1 LVFSDATSGV
11 GPHNDI
17 DRVIESGLCIGCGA
31 CEYIAP
37 ETYQVTWDSSK
48 KRYSSSVI
56 ATDKVTTKS
65 DVCPFSNYSESE
77 STVANRFL
85 DVQHLNDYI
94 GYYETLLGGR
104 VVGDHLLDRSSGGI
118 STYLQS
124 YLIEN
129 GIVDEVI
136 SVVYGKEGVRFKYS
150 ILRSNKEIQSSA
162 KSAYYPVSMKDV
174 LDYIK
179 NNDKKFVITA
189 VPCFAKA
196 IRAISENDK
205 DIKNRIEYI
214 FGVVCGH
221 MKSGHFA
228 DALAL
233 QAGYSASEY
242 REIDFRA
249 KSVSIAAKEKPI
261 VLTLEDKS
269 KTEAIATRDMFAG
282 NWGHNLFKL
291 KACDYC
297 DDTFCE
303 VADISFGDM
312 WLEKFQKDNLGASL
326 VISRNKK
333 LSDIIENGIL
343 NGQLDMCAVS
353 EDEVIASQIGG
364 IRHKTEGLAY
374 RLGQEFPST
383 SDWMPQKRL
392 SQSNFRISSHRRRIY
407 EARLNLRLAT
417 DDVKGELDSDSIKN
431 MKLDI
436 DRWLAVATSRSI
448 KERLFN
454 KFKKIA
460 KKLQGT

>member
-1 LVFSDATSGV
+1 MGL
-11 GPHNDI
+11 HNDI

-37 ETYQVTWDSSK
+37 DTYQVTWDSSK
-48 KRYSSSVI
+48 KRYKSSVI
-56 ATDKVTTKS
+56 ATDRTTTKS

-77 STVANRFL
+77 SVIASKYL
-85 DVQHLNDYI
+85 DVEHLNDYI
-94 GYYETLLGGR
+94 GYYDTLLGGR
-104 VVGDHLLDRSSGGI
+104 VVGKHLLERSSGGI

-129 GIVDEVI
+129 GIIDEVI
-136 SVVYGKEGVRFKYS
+136 SVAYGEEGVRFKYS
-150 ILRSNKEIQSSA
+150 ILRSNKEILSSA

-179 NNDKKFVITA
+179 NNDKNFVITA

-205 DIKNRIEYI
+205 EIKNRIKYI
-214 FGVVCGH
+214 FGVICGH

-233 QAGYSASEY
+233 QAGYSALEY

-291 KACDYC
+291 KGCDYC

-326 VISRNKK
+326 VISRNKE
-333 LSDIIENGIL
+333 LSDIIESGVL
-343 NGQLDMCAVS
+343 NGRLDMCSVS
-353 EDEVIASQIGG
+353 VDEVIASQIGG
-364 IRHKTEGLAY
+364 IRHKSEGLAY
-374 RLGQEFPST
+374 RLGEEFPPT
-383 SDWMPQKRL
+383 SDWIPQKRL
-392 SQSNFRISSHRRRIY
+392 SQSDFRISSHRRRIY
-407 EARLNLRLAT
+407 EARLKLRLAT
-417 DDVKGELDSDSIKN
+417 DDVRDGIDLNSIMN
-431 MKLDI
+431 MKSDLDY
-436 DRWLAVATSRSI
+436 WLAVATSSSMR
-448 KERLFN
+448 ERLFN
-454 KFKKIA
+454 KFKKIV
-460 KKLQGT
+460 KKLQGI